1 MEIMAKKTI
10 YICKE
15 CGKKE
20 IMWTGKCTNCG
31 AWNSFEEVEEER
43 KSAKKKISLKEK
55 NKAAKK
61 LSSVEIDSSERIM
74 TGIEEFDRVAG
85 GGLIRDSVSIL
96 TARPGAGKSTL
107 LLSLGEKLAQ
117 TAGRVLYI
125 SGEESES
132 QIKQRANRVMEA
144 IPEDIYI
151 MATTSMDKAL
161 EEVKRVDPQIIFIDS
176 IQTMALEE
184 FSQRPGSP
192 TQTIECANQL
202 VEVCKDEK
210 NPRAAIMVGH
220 MTKSD
225 EMAGLRTLEH
235 LVDTVF
241 FLEGQSDE
249 ELRILR
255 TTKNRFGYTGE
266 IGLFNMGEKG
276 LVEVKNPFE
285 YFITE
290 RDQVVEGSAISVI
303 KEGSR
308 IITVEVESLVSHS
321 FTPYPIRIGDSLRKD
336 QLNTLISILEERA
349 NFSLYDKNVILKTT
363 GGLKLSEQSVNLAII
378 MSIVSSVLK
387 KGIDYKT
394 VFIAEVGL
402 TGELKKVPQIENRI
416 IELDRLGFE
425 RVYIAPGNYDFKK
438 IKNIRVIEKNTI
450 NDVIQDL
457 FN

>member
-10 YICKE
+10 YICSE

-31 AWNSFEEVEEER
+31 AWNSFEEVEEE
-43 KSAKKKISLKEK
+43 KKASKKKISLKEK
-55 NKAAKK
+55 NKMAKR
-61 LSSVEIDSSERIM
+61 LASVEIDSSDRIK
-74 TGIEEFDRVAG
+74 TGVEEFDRVAG
-85 GGLIRDSVSIL
+85 GGLIRDSLSIL

-107 LLSLGEKLAQ
+107 LLSLAEKLAKKNMK
-117 TAGRVLYI
+117 VLYI

-132 QIKQRANRVMEA
+132 QIKQRANRVMEN

-151 MATTSMDKAL
+151 MATNSMDKAL
-161 EEVKRVDPQIIFIDS
+161 EEVDRVDPQLIFVDS

-192 TQTIECANQL
+192 TQTIECSNKL
-202 VEVCKDEK
+202 VEICKDEK
-210 NPRAAIMVGH
+210 KPRAAIMVGH

-266 IGLFNMGEKG
+266 IGLFNMVEEG
-276 LVEVKNPFE
+276 LVEVKNPYE
-285 YFITE
+285 YFITD
-290 RDQVVEGSAISVI
+290 RDKEVEGSAISVI

-349 NFSLYDKNVILKTT
+349 GFNLYDKNVILKTT

-387 KGIDYKT
+387 RGIDYKT

-402 TGELKKVPQIENRI
+402 TGELKRVPQIENRL
-416 IELDRLGFE
+416 IELDRLGFKK
-425 RVYIAPGNYDFKK
+425 VYIARGNYDFKK
-438 IKNIRVIEKNTI
+438 IKNIEVVEKDTI
-450 NDVIQDL
+450 NEVIKDV
-457 FN
+457 FR